1 MHRKESMLT
10 QTEQIQI
17 EWIEGPETNRSR
29 CSAPFVRRPDE
40 QIFQTLVRR
49 HDNERQILK
58 KIRRSAL
65 SGGYIGTK
73 CSPTHWKHSSNPPQ
87 NPKYSIISVR
97 QSLWPTAQ
105 LETTKKHLQC
115 MFKKPSNQPRV
126 ARGPQAANIH
136 HCCRSVERHTS
147 VRRRTQAPWRHQCQ
161 CPSFFSPAMAVS
173 ASAAILSFTANKF
186 NGSTIKLVSPPTI
199 LSIWTQQKL
208 YTQPKHLRFGWLMQS
223 GSSTTKQPGS

>member
-1 MHRKESMLT
+1 MQAHVINKVVRCTGKNQCSHRQSRFRLSELKNLR
-10 QTEQIQI
+10 QTEVDAQLPLSGVQMNKYFKHLS
-17 EWIEGPETNRSR
+17 GVTTMNARS
-29 CSAPFVRRPDE
+29 
-40 QIFQTLVRR
+40 
-49 HDNERQILK
+49 K
-58 KIRRSAL
+58 KVRRSAL

-105 LETTKKHLQC
+105 LETTKKHLQR

-147 VRRRTQAPWRHQCQ
+147 VRRRTQAP
-161 CPSFFSPAMAVS
+161 
-173 ASAAILSFTANKF
+173 
-186 NGSTIKLVSPPTI
+186 
-199 LSIWTQQKL
+199 
-208 YTQPKHLRFGWLMQS
+208 
-223 GSSTTKQPGS
+223 